1 MINKKY
7 LNISEVSRLL
17 QIEEHKIR
25 YWDSIDPKTNKSR
38 INGISTKSKGGTRY
52 FNKDNIKKL
61 EKLKNILYDGDNH
74 NYSIKLA
81 DKILSS
87 NNKMLIEKK
96 QISSTNQQLN
106 KVENIEQILNKM
118 RLLLNKNSKK
128 QIAKKKY
135 LFFNNLK
142 YNFIRQI

>member
-1 MINKKY
+1 MTNKKY
-7 LNISEVSRLL
+7 LNISEVSKML

-38 INGISTKSKGGTRY
+38 IDGISTKSKGGTRY

-87 NNKMLIEKK
+87 NNKMQIEKT

-128 QIAKKKY
+128 
-135 LFFNNLK
+135 
-142 YNFIRQI
+142 